1 MSELLKQREAFLKRA
16 QNVPVIENKS
26 APASK
31 RPRLETSKSRGKVVP
46 VKNFHLIHKI
56 VTHMKNRHLQNE
68 LLPLSLDDVLEE
80 CNSTTTVCSERG
92 AAGTRRRA
100 SQKPET
106 ASDSRRCRQILLQ
119 AVH

>member
-1 MSELLKQREAFLKRA
+1 MLKQREAFLKRA

-26 APASK
+26 APAPK
-31 RPRLETSKSRGKVVP
+31 RARLETSKKKVVP

-100 SQKPET
+100 AKKPET
-106 ASDSRRCRQILLQ
+106 AADSRRRRQILLPT
-119 AVH
+119 VH